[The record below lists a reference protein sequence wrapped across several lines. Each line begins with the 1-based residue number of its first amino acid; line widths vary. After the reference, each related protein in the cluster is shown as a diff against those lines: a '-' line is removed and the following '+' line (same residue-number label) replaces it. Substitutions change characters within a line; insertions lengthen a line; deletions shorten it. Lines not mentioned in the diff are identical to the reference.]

1 MKEKLINVIDD
12 VTEGAYSTEE
22 ILKEDYEKK
31 GMLHS
36 LQIVE
41 LVVKLENE
49 FDIEIDDEDLSME
62 NMKSFDSIMNLVN
75 RLQNRQKFLWIMK

>member
-1 MKEKLINVIDD
+1 MKDRLISVIND
-12 VTEGAYSTEE
+12 VTGGVYSTEQ
-22 ILKEDYEKK
+22 IFSADYDKQ
-31 GMLHS
+31 GMLDS

-62 NMKSFDSIMNLVN
+62 NMRSFDSILKLVE
-75 RLQNRQKFLWIMK
+75 RLQNR

>member
-31 GMLHS
+31 GMLDS

>member
-12 VTEGAYSTEE
+12 VTEGAYSIEE

-31 GMLHS
+31 GMLDS

-75 RLQNRQKFLWIMK
+75 RLQNR

>member
-1 MKEKLINVIDD
+1 MKEKLINVIDE

-31 GMLHS
+31 GMLDS

-75 RLQNRQKFLWIMK
+75 RLQNR

>member
-31 GMLHS
+31 GMLDS

-75 RLQNRQKFLWIMK
+75 RLQNR

>member
-1 MKEKLINVIDD
+1 MKEKLINVIDE

-31 GMLHS
+31 GMLDS

>member
-1 MKEKLINVIDD
+1 MKDRLMSVIND
-12 VTEGAYSTEE
+12 VTGGVYSTEQ
-22 ILKEDYEKK
+22 LLSEDYDKK
-31 GMLHS
+31 GMLDS

-62 NMKSFDSIMNLVN
+62 NMRSFDSILDLVE
-75 RLQNRQKFLWIMK
+75 RLQNR